1 MIAAKKAMED
11 ANELDKLRRQLA
23 YKESYERYE
32 IWMNRQMMMQRAAR
46 LRVLER
52 QRVESSNAQERLKT
66 EMEAKLREA
75 KKR

>member
-32 IWMNRQMMMQRAAR
+32 IWMNRQMMM
-46 LRVLER
+46 
-52 QRVESSNAQERLKT
+52 
-66 EMEAKLREA
+66 
-75 KKR
+75 

>member
-1 MIAAKKAMED
+1 MIAAKKAIED

>member
-1 MIAAKKAMED
+1 
-11 ANELDKLRRQLA
+11 
-23 YKESYERYE
+23 
-32 IWMNRQMMMQRAAR
+32 MMMQRAAR
-46 LRVLER
+46 LRKLER